1 MLSLKEIKHAQKI
14 NTIRCFNLQC
24 LTLSENLMRCDLC
37 NNAYYCS
44 SDCQT
49 KHKKKVNN
57 IDIYIIII
65 HIIIIIVIINNNS
78 IKHYVF
84 RKEDYQE
91 KMILLDIR
99 RCITNGSFQGLI
111 S

>member
-1 MLSLKEIKHAQKI
+1 
-14 NTIRCFNLQC
+14 
-24 LTLSENLMRCDLC
+24 MRCDLC
-37 NNAYYCS
+37 NDTYYCS

-49 KHKKKVNN
+49 QHWPEVNN
-57 IDIYIIII
+57 IDIYII
-65 HIIIIIVIINNNS
+65 IIIIIVIINNNS

-99 RCITNGSFQGLI
+99 RCMTNGSFQGLI